1 MMLFG
6 LDVLGLIG
14 LVMFFGVLIGS
25 LKGWIPQDVLPV
37 QSALILTAF
46 LLVIIAFLFGKPI
59 GIKDLMASIFLHPI
73 TALIGGF
80 LVAGALEASGAFKA
94 AINLLEKLAKTPLGL
109 TGTVVVLVNMPTIFA
124 MPCGRILAAALM
136 PAAILFGFT
145 LARVKKDTLLASI
158 VVFGFIVNAAASCGP
173 SPLGGIGMIGE
184 GMGGYPLGSFI
195 NAQQIGIMLITA
207 VAMISIRFVY
217 KILPNESI
225 TAKLLAEG
233 SGEDG
238 GEENNK
244 GEKGVDIPKSGYF
257 SFFFFL
263 VGIAIVFI
271 ARPSIPIQT
280 ILMFFVLVIML
291 VSRVSIKDLIGGVIL
306 HPIMAMIS
314 GFIIAGALVAIGSFD
329 VLIQILIVMAGTPLG
344 FIGVIV
350 ILANIPTILPMPC
363 GRIIAMS
370 LMPGILLFGLKVS
383 EITGNVWIVPLVLV
397 GFIINAAASC
407 GPSPLGGIGGI
418 GEGNLGTAIGISG
431 RPQQVG
437 IMIGTGAAVLII
449 GTVGFI

>member
-37 QSALILTAF
+37 QSALVLTAF
-46 LLVIIAFLFGKPI
+46 VLVIIAFLFGTPI
-59 GIKDLMASIFLHPI
+59 GIKDLMANIFLHPI

-94 AINLLEKLAKTPLGL
+94 AINILEKLTKTPLGL

-145 LARVKKDTLLASI
+145 LAKVKKDTLLASI

-195 NAQQIGIMLITA
+195 NAQQIGIMMITA

-217 KILPNESI
+217 RILPDESI
-225 TAKLLAEG
+225 TAKLLVEE
-233 SGEDG
+233 SG
-238 GEENNK
+238 GE
-244 GEKGVDIPKSGYF
+244 GAEKRVQIPKSGYF

-271 ARPSIPIQT
+271 TRPPIPIQT

-291 VSRVSIKDLIGGVIL
+291 VSRISIKDLIGGVIL

-329 VLIQILIVMAGTPLG
+329 VLIQILMVMAGTPLG

-370 LMPGILLFGLKVS
+370 LMPGILMFGLRVS

-437 IMIGTGAAVLII
+437 IMIGTGTAVLII

>member
-1 MMLFG
+1 MILFG

-14 LVMFFGVLIGS
+14 LLMFFGVLIAS

-37 QSALILTAF
+37 QSALVLTTF
-46 LLVIIAFLFGKPI
+46 VLVIIAFLFGKPI
-59 GIKDLMASIFLHPI
+59 GIKDLMANIFLHPI

-94 AINLLEKLAKTPLGL
+94 AINILERLAKTPLGL

-145 LARVKKDTLLASI
+145 LAKVKKDTLLASI
-158 VVFGFIVNAAASCGP
+158 VVFGFIINAAASCGP

-195 NAQQIGIMLITA
+195 NAQQIGIMLMTA
-207 VAMISIRFVY
+207 VVMISVRFVY

-225 TAKLLAEG
+225 TAKLLAEE
-233 SGEDG
+233 SG
-238 GEENNK
+238 GE
-244 GEKGVDIPKSGYF
+244 GVEKKRVEIPKSGYF

-271 ARPSIPIQT
+271 TRPPIPIQT

-291 VSRVSIKDLIGGVIL
+291 VSRISINDLIGGVIL

-329 VLIQILIVMAGTPLG
+329 VLIQILMTLTETPLG

-363 GRIIAMS
+363 GRIIAMA
-370 LMPGILLFGLKVS
+370 LMPGILMFGLKVS

-437 IMIGTGAAVLII
+437 IMIGTGTAVMII
-449 GTVGFI
+449 GLVGFI

>member
-6 LDVLGLIG
+6 LDVLGLVG
-14 LVMFFGVLIGS
+14 LVMFFGVLIAS

-37 QSALILTAF
+37 QSALVLTAF
-46 LLVIIAFLFGKPI
+46 VLVIVAFLFGKPI
-59 GIKDLMASIFLHPI
+59 GIKDLMANIFLHPI

-94 AINLLEKLAKTPLGL
+94 AISLLERLAKTPLGL

-145 LARVKKDTLLASI
+145 LAKVKKDTLLASI
-158 VVFGFIVNAAASCGP
+158 VVFGFIINAAASCGP

-195 NAQQIGIMLITA
+195 NAQQIGIMLMTA

-217 KILPNESI
+217 NILPNESI
-225 TAKLLAEG
+225 TAKLLVEG
-233 SGEDG
+233 SEEG
-238 GEENNK
+238 GA
-244 GEKGVDIPKSGYF
+244 EKKVKIPKSGYF
-257 SFFFFL
+257 SFFFFM

-271 ARPSIPIQT
+271 ARPPIPIQT

-329 VLIQILIVMAGTPLG
+329 VLIQILMVMADTPLG

-437 IMIGTGAAVLII
+437 IMIGTGTAVLII
-449 GTVGFI
+449 GMVGFI

>member
-14 LVMFFGVLIGS
+14 LVMFFGVLIAS

-37 QSALILTAF
+37 QSALVLTAF
-46 LLVIIAFLFGKPI
+46 VLVIIAFLFGTPI
-59 GIKDLMASIFLHPI
+59 GIKDLMANIFLHPI

-94 AINLLEKLAKTPLGL
+94 AINILERLAKTPLGL

-145 LARVKKDTLLASI
+145 LAKVKKDTLLASI

-195 NAQQIGIMLITA
+195 NAQQIGIMMITA

-217 KILPNESI
+217 RILPNESI
-225 TAKLLAEG
+225 TAKILADE
-233 SGEDG
+233 SG
-238 GEENNK
+238 GEET
-244 GEKGVDIPKSGYF
+244 EKKADIPRSGYF

-271 ARPSIPIQT
+271 TRPPIPIQT
-280 ILMFFVLVIML
+280 ILIFFVLVIML
-291 VSRVSIKDLIGGVIL
+291 VSRVSIKDLIAGVIL

-329 VLIQILIVMAGTPLG
+329 VLIQILMVITETPLG
-344 FIGVIV
+344 FIGVVV
-350 ILANIPTILPMPC
+350 ILANIPAILPMPC

-370 LMPGILLFGLKVS
+370 LMPGILMFGLRVS
-383 EITGNVWIVPLVLV
+383 EITGNVWVVPLVLV

-431 RPQQVG
+431 RPQQIG
-437 IMIGTGAAVLII
+437 IMIGTGTAVLII
-449 GTVGFI
+449 GMVGFI

>member
-1 MMLFG
+1 MIVFG
-6 LDVLGLIG
+6 LDLLGLIG
-14 LVMFFGVLIGS
+14 LLMFFGVLIGS
-25 LKGWIPQDVLPV
+25 IKGWIPQDVLPV
-37 QSALILTAF
+37 QSALVLTSF
-46 LLVIIAFLFGKPI
+46 ILVIIAFLFGKPI
-59 GIKDLMASIFLHPI
+59 GIKDLMANIFLHPI

-80 LVAGALEASGAFKA
+80 LVAGALEAAGAFKA
-94 AINLLEKLAKTPLGL
+94 AIDILERLGKTPLGL
-109 TGTVVVLVNMPTIFA
+109 TGTVVILVNMPTIFA

-136 PAAILFGFT
+136 PAAILLGFN
-145 LARVKKDTLLASI
+145 LAKIKKDALLASI

-195 NAQQIGIMLITA
+195 NAQQIGIMMVTA

-217 KILPNESI
+217 QILPNESI
-225 TAKLLAEG
+225 TAKLLAEEE
-233 SGEDG
+233 GEKKEG
-238 GEENNK
+238 KK
-244 GEKGVDIPKSGYF
+244 GEIPRSGYF

-263 VGIAIVFI
+263 AGIAIVFI
-271 ARPSIPIQT
+271 TKPPIPIQT

-291 VSRVSIKDLIGGVIL
+291 VSKISIKDLIGGVIL

-329 VLIQILIVMAGTPLG
+329 VLIQILMVIAGTPLG
-344 FIGVIV
+344 FIGVVV
-350 ILANIPTILPMPC
+350 ILANVPTILPMPC

-370 LMPGILLFGLKVS
+370 LMPGILMFGLKVS
-383 EITGNVWIVPLVLV
+383 QETQNPWMVPLVLT

-418 GEGNLGTAIGISG
+418 GEGNLGTAIGIAG

-437 IMIGTGAAVLII
+437 IMVGTGVAVLII
-449 GTVGFI
+449 GLVGFI